1 MEKRRLGRTGHESTV
16 VTFGGAGVGRATLT
30 QDQVDEAVELA
41 MSRGVNH
48 LDIAPSY
55 GQAMEKMAPWIPKI
69 RDKIFLGA
77 KTTMR
82 SKEEAWEDIRSC
94 MSRLGVDSF
103 DLFQLHSVGTM
114 EALDAATAPGG
125 ALEALVELRDQ
136 GLTKWIG
143 ITGHGPEVPRVQLEA
158 LRRFD
163 FDTIMFPVNAAMYR
177 NAEYRRDAE
186 RLLAE
191 ANSKDVGVQVIK
203 MIARGGWG
211 DRDRERDTWYDPH
224 REQADIDRALWWV
237 LSQPV
242 HTAPSAGDVKLIG
255 NVLDAADRFR
265 PLNSAEQEEVV
276 TSQRPPMPEPNLA
289 ILPAS

>member
-16 VTFGGAGVGRATLT
+16 VTLGGAGVGRATLT

-41 MSRGVNH
+41 MSHGVNH

-125 ALEALVELRDQ
+125 R
-136 GLTKWIG
+136 
-143 ITGHGPEVPRVQLEA
+143 
-158 LRRFD
+158 
-163 FDTIMFPVNAAMYR
+163 
-177 NAEYRRDAE
+177 
-186 RLLAE
+186 
-191 ANSKDVGVQVIK
+191 
-203 MIARGGWG
+203 
-211 DRDRERDTWYDPH
+211 
-224 REQADIDRALWWV
+224 
-237 LSQPV
+237 
-242 HTAPSAGDVKLIG
+242 
-255 NVLDAADRFR
+255 
-265 PLNSAEQEEVV
+265 
-276 TSQRPPMPEPNLA
+276 
-289 ILPAS
+289 